1 MDNGVYI
8 AVARQAA
15 MFRNM
20 DITAGNIANSN
31 TTGYQSE
38 HLLFGEHL
46 VNNGNQDPISFA
58 SDVASYRNTGVGELR
73 STGNQLD
80 VAINSEGYFTVDTPN
95 GNRYTRAGNFHLSD
109 QGTLI
114 TPEGFNVLNS
124 NGQSIDF
131 PAGVSE
137 VVIDRT
143 GNITADGQQLG
154 AIGIVTF
161 SNENLMERQGARLYS
176 SEIEPTPATNIEITQ
191 GALEQSNVQ
200 PIRELTHMLT
210 VSGSTAGTSRYIE
223 VVYDLQRRFTT
234 TWTQQQ

>member
-46 VNNGNQDPISFA
+46 VNSGTNEQVSFA
-58 SDVASYRNTGVGELR
+58 SDIASYRNTNVGELR
-73 STGNQLD
+73 VTGNPLD
-80 VAINSEGYFTVDTPN
+80 VGLSSEGYFVIETPG

-109 QGTLI
+109 QGALV
-114 TPEGFNVLNS
+114 TPEGYNVLNTTGQPIAFQGGTNDVTIDRNGTITS
-124 NGQSIDF
+124 NGQ
-131 PAGVSE
+131 A
-137 VVIDRT
+137 
-143 GNITADGQQLG
+143 LG
-154 AIGIVTF
+154 TIAVVTF
-161 SNENLMERQGARLYS
+161 GNDQLMERQGARMYS
-176 SEIEPTPATNIEITQ
+176 SDIEPTPATGVEITQ
-191 GALEQSNVQ
+191 GSLEQSNVQ
-200 PIRELTHMLT
+200 PIRELTHMIG

-234 TWTQQQ
+234 TWTEQR